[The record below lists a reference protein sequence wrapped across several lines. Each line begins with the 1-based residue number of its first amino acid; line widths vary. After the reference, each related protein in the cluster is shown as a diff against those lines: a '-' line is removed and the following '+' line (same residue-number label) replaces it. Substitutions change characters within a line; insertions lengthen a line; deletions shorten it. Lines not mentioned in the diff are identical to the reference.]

1 MARLFLQYLIEK
13 PLTEHALPE
22 KMKFITDLHVHSKFS
37 RATAK
42 NLDLEHL
49 YMAAMIKGIS
59 VVGTGDFTYPEWIAE
74 IEEKLEPA
82 EPGLF
87 KLKHELRYELDK
99 SVPKSCHNK
108 VRFILQCEISS
119 IYKKHDRVRK
129 NHNLIFFPDI
139 EIVKKFNSRLDKI
152 GNIRSDGRPILGLDA
167 ENLLDLMLIVD
178 DTGFFIPAH
187 IWTPWFSMF
196 GSKSGFDTIEEC
208 FGALSKHIFAVETG
222 LSSDLPMNFRIK
234 NLDNLSFISNSDA
247 HSPRFLGRNAS
258 VFNTDLSYFGIRE
271 ALEQKDLNK
280 YHGTIDMH
288 PELGKYHYD
297 GHRKCNVCL
306 NPAQSFEIDGICPEC
321 GKPLT
326 LGVLNRVQKLAD
338 RPEGFIPDNR
348 HGYQT
353 IIPLA
358 DILSE
363 IFEVG
368 PNTKKVNTNFNK
380 AVETLGPELE
390 ILLSKS
396 IKEIEAANI
405 PLLAKAIEKMR
416 EGNITASPGFDGEF
430 GKVQIFDPEEKKR
443 LKGENQTLFS
453 IKGVDKKKQS
463 KPLVPKKNIAGP
475 ILANPV
481 QKRKTE
487 TKGLNKEQTKIV
499 RANGHP
505 LIVEAGPGTGKTRT
519 LTEKIAF
526 LITTKKVESS
536 SILALTFTN
545 KAANEMEQRIEK
557 IMEKHAGQT
566 VSVCTDTFHSFC
578 LMILKEY
585 TSFAFEIADN
595 DTRESLIKQACKSK
609 QIKYAKADLMIQ
621 KEKQNLHSFEGY
633 NTHGTN
639 KGHEDQVI
647 KNIWQ
652 QYQNLLSEQNL
663 VDFEDLILMTVNL
676 ILEKNDLL
684 LKLQKRFV
692 HIFVDEY
699 QDINKAQYVLIKLM
713 AGNGKNLMVIGDP
726 DQSIYGFRGSDNK
739 YFKQFTNDF
748 PNSKKITLN
757 KNYRSTQTIL
767 DASFQLITSSDKTS
781 SKQQIF
787 SVLNESISS
796 DKEKII
802 IMETVSD
809 NAEAVAVGKM
819 IEALVGGT
827 SFLSIESQK
836 INMDKEYSFA
846 DFAVL
851 FRTKKQALV
860 FEKFFEK
867 ANLPF
872 QSLSKEKNK
881 ALNKDKELKELWNH
895 EQDFFKFEAE
905 KVSLMSIH
913 ASKGLEFPVVFVVGC
928 EETFIPFSKN
938 GETIEDIEEEKRLFY
953 VAMTRAKDILCLTY
967 AKKRMIFGKTCERK
981 KSRFLHHIEERLK
994 QHQTSDFKKKK
1005 KTETT
1010 QQLELF

>member
-1 MARLFLQYLIEK
+1 MSKKI
-13 PLTEHALPE
+13 
-22 KMKFITDLHVHSKFS
+22 KFITDLHVHSKFS

-59 VVGTGDFTYPEWIAE
+59 VVGTGDFTYPAWIAE

-99 SVPKSCHNK
+99 SVPKLCRNK

-119 IYKKHDRVRK
+119 IYKKNDRVRK

-139 EIVKKFNSRLDKI
+139 EIVKEFNSRLDKI
-152 GNIRSDGRPILGLDA
+152 GNIKSDGRPILGLDA
-167 ENLLDLMLIVD
+167 ENLLDLMLTVD

-208 FGALSKHIFAVETG
+208 FGSLSKHIFAVETG
-222 LSSDLPMNFRIK
+222 LSSDLPMNFRVK

-271 ALEQKDLNK
+271 ALEKKDLNK
-280 YHGTIDMH
+280 YYGTIDMH

-306 NPAQSFEIDGICPEC
+306 NPVQSLEIDGICPEC

-326 LGVLNRVQKLAD
+326 LGVLNRVQKLAN
-338 RPEGFIPDNR
+338 RPEGFMPDNR

-353 IIPLA
+353 IVPLA

-390 ILLSKS
+390 VLLSKS
-396 IKEIEAANI
+396 IKEIETANI
-405 PLLAKAIEKMR
+405 PLLARAIEKMR
-416 EGNITASPGFDGEF
+416 KGMIKTSPGFDGEF

-453 IKGVDKKKQS
+453 IKGADGEKQS
-463 KPLVPKKNIAGP
+463 KTLAQTKVSKKNITTP
-475 ILANPV
+475 NVTKHV
-481 QKRKTE
+481 QKRKTQK
-487 TKGLNKEQTKIV
+487 KGLNKEQTKIIQ
-499 RANGHP
+499 ADGYP

-526 LITTKKVESS
+526 LISAKKIESS

-545 KAANEMEQRIEK
+545 KAANEMEQRLKK
-557 IMEKHAGQT
+557 IMKNQTEQT
-566 VSVCTDTFHSFC
+566 VSVCTSTFHSFC

-585 TSFAFEIADN
+585 TPFEFEVADN
-595 DTRESLIKQACKSK
+595 DTRESLVKQACKTK
-609 QIKYAKADLMIQ
+609 QIKPAKADLIIQ
-621 KEKQNLHSFEGY
+621 KEKQSLHSFADY
-633 NTHGTN
+633 DAHGTTKALEGQAI
-639 KGHEDQVI
+639 KG
-647 KNIWQ
+647 IWQ
-652 QYQNLLSEQNL
+652 KYQDLLSQQNL

-676 ILEKNDLL
+676 LLEKNKLL
-684 LKLQKRFV
+684 LKLQRRFV

-739 YFKQFTNDF
+739 YFKQFANDF
-748 PNSKKITLN
+748 LNSKKITLN

-767 DASFQLITSSDKTS
+767 DASFQLMTGSDKTS

-787 SVLNESISS
+787 SVLNKSIASG
-796 DKEKII
+796 KEKII
-802 IMETVSD
+802 IMKTASD
-809 NAEAVAVGKM
+809 QAEAVAVGKM

-827 SFLSIESQK
+827 SFLSIESQN
-836 INMDKEYSFA
+836 INMDKEYSFI

-860 FEKFFEK
+860 FEKIFEK
-867 ANLPF
+867 ANIPF
-872 QSLSKEKNK
+872 QSLSKEKNN
-881 ALNKDKELKELWNH
+881 ALNKDNELKELWNH

-953 VAMTRAKDILCLTY
+953 VAMTRAKDILCLTHS
-967 AKKRMIFGKTCERK
+967 KKRMIFGRTCERK
-981 KSRFLHHIEERLK
+981 KSRFLSAIEENLK
-994 QHQTSDFKKKK
+994 QHQESNYKKNIKP
-1005 KTETT
+1005 KTAE
-1010 QQLELF
+1010 QLELF